1 VRRLLGLLVQLVVLA
16 LGWVAV
22 RGYLAYGHAKDAVA
36 GLSDVQQAV
45 TTGDVETAR
54 TQLSDVQADTRAAR
68 RLTSDPIWNAV
79 AAFPFGG
86 QNLEAFSTAVRAAD
100 GVTHVGLP
108 ALLKAAEGLGD
119 FTSGLESGDLDAD
132 ALQRTADGV
141 RTLDRSLARARE
153 QVDGIDHR
161 YLLPPV
167 EQGVSELEQ
176 ALDVATQVREVLAGQ
191 VPVG

>member
-1 VRRLLGLLVQLVVLA
+1 MRKLFGLLVLLVVLT

-36 GLSDVQQAV
+36 GLSDVQAAI
-45 TTGDVETAR
+45 TSGDVETAR
-54 TQLSDVQADTRAAR
+54 SELSGVQDDTRAAR

-86 QNLEAFSTAVRAAD
+86 QNLGAFSTAARAAD
-100 GVTHVGLP
+100 GVTQVGLP

-119 FTSGLESGDLDAD
+119 FTSGLQSGDLDAD
-132 ALQRTADGV
+132 ALQQTADGV

-153 QVDGIDHR
+153 QVDGIDR
-161 YLLPPV
+161 AYLLPQV
-167 EQGVSELEQ
+167 EQGVTELEQ
-176 ALDVATQVREVLAGQ
+176 ALDVATQVRESLAGQ